1 MSVGHRYEKSDTPDG
16 SGLTW
21 IFDHCLRYADCYE
34 ISLRA
39 AYELNSQP
47 VHNAMGGSTMPR
59 TSSLF
64 SARNSV
70 WSKNSRNSKA
80 SCSSDASSHDTNA
93 EFRACLTRTVSELP
107 SQPCTLPPSF
117 IISFVRRC
125 FCLDLAYVD
134 FAQALTALDYIR
146 DLQNRWKKETQAAFN
161 RLNVGPADV
170 RDPESSEL
178 ARDYPNVLEW
188 YKELSSKARTIDF
201 IYTQIYVGLRRW
213 VLVNE
218 MMLEPFNKA
227 NCLALLNTLFPPI
240 HPGSTAP
247 TQQCS
252 IAALQAHR
260 DTFFSLIT
268 NFEADPSILEP
279 IMAQGARPG
288 EENGWPALHE
298 AIERYMTA
306 VLETIDECTLVTEPC
321 QIGSSGVQ
329 RRIDSGISF
338 TSRPSGPSFE
348 EAEKEDEKPLPHFP
362 ELRQSASK
370 YGSFLDRFALSG
382 WNKKKDLAKEQ
393 GKQNKKEQSK
403 QEKELARS
411 LKKMQS
417 CKELSSTKASARFN
431 KKFSFE
437 LTDEKRAR
445 MIHEAKSR
453 KASIDSGVAEPVIGQ
468 AI

>member
-1 MSVGHRYEKSDTPDG
+1 MSVDHQYERLNEPDG

-21 IFDHCLRYADCYE
+21 IFDHCLRYADYYE
-34 ISLRA
+34 ISLRVA
-39 AYELNSQP
+39 FELNSQP
-47 VHNAMGGSTMPR
+47 VRNAMGGSTMPR
-59 TSSLF
+59 TSSSLF
-64 SARNSV
+64 SARSSV
-70 WSKNSRNSKA
+70 WSKNSRNSKS
-80 SCSSDASSHDTNA
+80 SCSSDAPSFDTNA

-125 FCLDLAYVD
+125 FPLDLADVD
-134 FAQALTALDYIR
+134 FAQALTALDYTR
-146 DLQNRWKKETQAAFN
+146 DLQNRWKKETKAAFN

-170 RDPESSEL
+170 SDPDNSEL
-178 ARDYPNVLEW
+178 AREYPNVLEW
-188 YKELSSKARTIDF
+188 YKDLSAKARVIDWL
-201 IYTQIYVGLRRW
+201 YTQVYVGLRRW

-227 NCLALLNTLFPPI
+227 NCLALLNTLFPPV
-240 HPGSTAP
+240 HRDSPVP

-252 IAALQAHR
+252 VAALQAHR
-260 DTFFSLIT
+260 DTFFGLIT
-268 NFEADPSILEP
+268 NYEADPSILEP
-279 IMAQGARPG
+279 IIAQGARNG

-298 AIERYMTA
+298 SIDRYLTA
-306 VLETIDECTLVTEPC
+306 VLETIDECTLVSEPC
-321 QIGSSGVQ
+321 QIGRSGVQ

-338 TSRPSGPSFE
+338 QSRPDYSISE
-348 EAEKEDEKPLPHFP
+348 DAEKETEKPLPHFP
-362 ELRQSASK
+362 ELKQCASK
-370 YGSFLDRFALSG
+370 YGSFLERFALSG
-382 WNKKKDLAKEQ
+382 WNKKKD
-393 GKQNKKEQSK
+393 QNKKGQDK

-417 CKELSSTKASARFN
+417 CKDLDSSKASARFN

-437 LTDEKRAR
+437 MSDEKRSR

-453 KASIDSGVAEPVIGQ
+453 KAPMTEVKVEAAEPMIGQ